1 MAKLQGAIFFY
12 PQLINFFLFFITFNC
27 NFYLPMMKQLLMLGF
42 FFLSMEITCAEQGE
56 VIDSHDN
63 LQTTINQT
71 IRIPLR
77 VKNTTDKPQFYV
89 IRKVKGDLGD
99 TQKGYF
105 CLNNRCLDASI
116 EEFSKRVEPGETLF
130 ELYYTLESGIQSAQT
145 TLKFEYF
152 PKGNTQATQEK
163 NVTVVVEEHP
173 TRTHVFQSKEI
184 TMYDVYPNP
193 IQFQAF
199 IDYKLQ
205 SELAKAKIVIHNILG
220 KNMGEYE
227 LTTSETRVKIE
238 VDDLLSGVYFYT
250 LYLDNNGILTRKL
263 IVRK

>member
-1 MAKLQGAIFFY
+1 ML
-12 PQLINFFLFFITFNC
+12 
-27 NFYLPMMKQLLMLGF
+27 KQLLLLGF
-42 FFLSMEITCAEQGE
+42 FVLSVGIVCAQHGE
-56 VIDSHDN
+56 AIDPHDN
-63 LQTTINQT
+63 IQTTINQT
-71 IRIPLR
+71 VRIPLR
-77 VKNTTDKPQFYV
+77 VKNNTDKPQFYV

-105 CLNNRCLDASI
+105 CLNNKCLDATI

-130 ELYYTLESGIQSAQT
+130 ELYYTLESGIQSTQT

-152 PKGNTQATQEK
+152 PKGNAQVALEK
-163 NVTVVVEEHP
+163 NVTVVVEERP
-173 TRTHVFQSKEI
+173 SRTYVFQSKEI
-184 TMYDVYPNP
+184 TMYDIYPNP

-205 SELAKAKIVIHNILG
+205 SESVKAKIVIHNILG

-238 VDDLLSGVYFYT
+238 VDDLLPGVYFYT

-263 IVRK
+263 MVRK